1 MNREWPFYE
10 INFGLMVQQCC
21 ASCEK
26 RKKSKFY
33 YMLDIF
39 VILEQN
45 FKFLA
50 TVLFVL
56 SRSS

>member
-1 MNREWPFYE
+1 MKLTLDLWFN
-10 INFGLMVQQCC
+10 NVVLV
-21 ASCEK
+21 K